1 MTEKGVSEPN
11 SMGHTFQFK
20 LHQCW
25 SIEYSPKPWKW
36 VMSVVV
42 VMDGWHRTR
51 LKSARWLHFLPMK
64 IQKKMWNQGGELP
77 LVDFEWIYHES
88 MWNNT
93 NKRFFGFLSVLAMR
107 NGIESIDSMR
117 FHPVCTR
124 KTCLECERWDKTDR
138 FHACGKDLPGV
149 GDGVDVWVKAF
160 PGSCHFSK
168 SANRGGKVNGSENV
182 FEQMLIL
189 C

>member
-64 IQKKMWNQGGELP
+64 IQKKMWNQGEELP

-93 NKRFFGFLSVLAMR
+93 NKHFFGFLSDPL
-107 NGIESIDSMR
+107 
-117 FHPVCTR
+117 PVQNVANCAQTWCPGSL
-124 KTCLECERWDKTDR
+124 KTLYFWWIASVYDR
-138 FHACGKDLPGV
+138 GNSVFFPLGV
-149 GDGVDVWVKAF
+149 GFSMF
-160 PGSCHFSK
+160 PIHFSTPEK
-168 SANRGGKVNGSENV
+168 RSPRNLRTTWIV
-182 FEQMLIL
+182 
-189 C
+189 